1 MKIALL
7 AFLPAMATGFLLS
20 GCGKADGPA
29 SGTTES
35 ASVSVRT
42 TTVGERTHTRHQW
55 LPGTVM
61 PAEQAMVAAKLMA
74 TVDKADFE
82 IGQRVA
88 AGDLLVTL
96 KADEVGARVDQAEA
110 AVAQVE
116 RNLQRE
122 RSLLQQNATT
132 PETVR
137 TLEDEIRK
145 ARAQLAEATT
155 MQSYTRVTAPFDGII
170 TAKKIRRGDLAKPG
184 MPLLQI
190 QGENNLEVEVEV
202 PDSLASLPMQ
212 TSFTVETAGQQH
224 TATLSE
230 WSPAADPAS
239 RTRTAKLTLPADS
252 PLHSG
257 QYVRVLWPA
266 GQTNSLWIPESAFS
280 RLGQLERVFLFR
292 DNKVHLQL
300 IKTGLRKEGSLQV
313 RSGLQTGQQLV
324 LDPPEN
330 LRDGQ
335 AATLQQ

>member
-1 MKIALL
+1 MKISLL
-7 AFLPAMATGFLLS
+7 SSIPAMAVGLFLS
-20 GCGKADGPA
+20 GCGQSGEPA
-29 SGTTES
+29 RETS
-35 ASVSVRT
+35 ASPSVSVRAI
-42 TTVGERTHTRHQW
+42 TVEERPHTRHQG

-74 TVDKADFE
+74 TVDRADFE
-82 IGQRVA
+82 IGQQVA

-96 KADEVGARVDQAEA
+96 KADEVGARVAQAEA

-122 RSLLQQNATT
+122 RRLLAQKATT

-137 TLEDEIRK
+137 TLEDELRK

-170 TAKKIRRGDLAKPG
+170 TAKRIRRGDLAKPG

-190 QGENNLEVEVEV
+190 QGQNNMEVEVEV

-212 TSFTVETAGQQH
+212 TSVIIEAAGQQFS
-224 TATLSE
+224 ATLSE

-239 RTRTAKLTLPADS
+239 RTRTAKLTLPADT

-266 GQTNSLWIPESAFS
+266 GQTRSIWIPESAVS

-300 IKTGLRKEGSLQV
+300 VKTGLRKEGSLQV
-313 RSGLQTGQQLV
+313 RSGLQPGQKLV

-335 AATLQQ
+335 PATLQQ